1 MIKEKWLSYI
11 TFTSTTHCYAST
23 CGSKRICLFLS
34 QVLFMLPAKPEQQC
48 YDGVGHSRYL
58 PGGKQWLSWH
68 WGGDR
73 NAVKYF
79 LGGIYWHWIHQDFQV
94 PCCTLVCLWYI
105 WPAWEDKQW
114 LQPLQF
120 KVQELNQ
127 KITKLKLEMSF
138 SLFSQHYLQCSL
150 SIHPHICITNSCPTA
165 RLHH

>member
-1 MIKEKWLSYI
+1 MP
-11 TFTSTTHCYAST
+11 ST
-23 CGSKRICLFLS
+23 CGRNRICLILS
-34 QVLFMLPAKPEQQC
+34 QVLFLLPAKPEQQC
-48 YDGVGHSRYL
+48 PTVPWRAGQGRCL

-79 LGGIYWHWIHQDFQV
+79 LGGIYWHRIHQDFQV
-94 PCCTLVCLWYI
+94 PCCTLVCLWDI

-114 LQPLQF
+114 VQPVQF

-127 KITKLKLEMSF
+127 KIIRLKLEMSF
-138 SLFSQHYLQCSL
+138 SLFSQHYLDCSL
-150 SIHPHICITNSCPTA
+150 PIHLCTYITNSSPTA